1 MKTLRLSIMTL
12 LVLATSSLSLIAP
25 ARVLAAAVTDCN
37 GSFLGIPA
45 WHAYLQKSPA
55 PDCTLLNDSSEPIQG
70 INDIGSV
77 LPKVLV
83 ALLDALLRIAGIVAF
98 AFVVLSGFRFVFA
111 QGNSDKEKQA
121 RTALFNAVIGM
132 LIATSAAFVVAF
144 IGRRL
149 S

>member
-1 MKTLRLSIMTL
+1 MKRLRLSIMAVL
-12 LVLATSSLSLIAP
+12 FLATSSLSLIAP
-25 ARVLAAAVTDCN
+25 ARVFAAAVTDCD

-45 WHAYLQKSPA
+45 WHAYLKKSPA
-55 PDCTLLNDSSEPIQG
+55 PKCDILNDSGDPVQG
-70 INDIGSV
+70 INDIGTV
-77 LPKVLV
+77 LPNVLV
-83 ALLDALLRIAGIVAF
+83 SLLEALLRIAGFVAF
-98 AFVVLSGFRFVFA
+98 VFVVLSGFKFVFA

-132 LIATSAAFVVAF
+132 LIASSAAFVVAF